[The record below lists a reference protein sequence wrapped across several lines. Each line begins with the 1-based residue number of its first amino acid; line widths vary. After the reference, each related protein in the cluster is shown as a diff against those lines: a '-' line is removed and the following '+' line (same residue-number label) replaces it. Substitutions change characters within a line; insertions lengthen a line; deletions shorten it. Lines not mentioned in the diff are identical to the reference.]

1 MRRGKHRKFGRVIK
15 VRASLYRSLATALV
29 DHGRITT
36 TVAKAKSLS
45 GYVNK
50 LITNAKKNSISA
62 TRLLSKDVGT
72 VTATKLV
79 KEIGP
84 KFNTKNGGYTR
95 MIKKGQRISD
105 GAPMAIIEWSI

>member
-1 MRRGKHRKFGRVIK
+1 MRS
-15 VRASLYRSLATALV
+15 ALYRSLATALI

-45 GYVNK
+45 GYIDK

-62 TRLLSKDVGT
+62 TRLLSKDIGA
-72 VTATKLV
+72 VTASKLV

-84 KFNTKNGGYTR
+84 KFNTKSGGYTR
-95 MIKKGQRISD
+95 MIKRGQRISD
-105 GAPMAIIEWSI
+105 GTPMAIIEWSI